1 MNRHSPKPRREP
13 RTRPQRHPALS
24 IALLWCLPDAC
35 TPLRDLSSY
44 SNGAAP
50 ITSADS
56 DAPAAGG
63 SFGAPA
69 PPEDLGAASPAP
81 DESAPS
87 TDAAGDGDVEGDGDI
102 DVDGGAEVADA
113 GRPST
118 SSPCDGAGELGGADG
133 HCYLLGAEA
142 ASWTSSSTTC
152 AAWGGTLVQIDTPEE
167 EALVTQN
174 TTADTWIGL
183 NDRDAE
189 GRMSWDGSGEPIAY
203 APWATEQPDDFDG
216 SEDCVELL
224 ADGRGYND
232 RPCTDLRVYVCE
244 R

>member
-1 MNRHSPKPRREP
+1 M
-13 RTRPQRHPALS
+13 RPQRNRALA
-24 IALLWCLPDAC
+24 IALLCCLPDAC

-50 ITSADS
+50 ITSADG

-63 SFGAPA
+63 SFSAPA
-69 PPEDLGAASPAP
+69 PPEDLGATSPAP

-87 TDAAGDGDVEGDGDI
+87 TDAEGDGDVDGDV
-102 DVDGGAEVADA
+102 DVDGGAEIADA
-113 GRPST
+113 GRPSA
-118 SSPCDGAGELGGADG
+118 SLSCDGAGELGGADG

-142 ASWTSSSTTC
+142 ASWTSASTTC
-152 AAWGGTLVQIDTPEE
+152 AAWGGTLVQVDTPEE

-183 NDRDAE
+183 NDRDTE
-189 GRMSWDGSGEPIAY
+189 GSMSWDGSGEPIAY
-203 APWATEQPDDFDG
+203 AHWATEQPDDFDG

-224 ADGRGYND
+224 VDGRGYND